1 MKFFRIFPE
10 YGQHLML
17 VFQLD
22 AKHRI
27 RQGLDHRGYDFNG
40 VFFWQTPRFSST
52 AGIRTFFIDE
62 RQDFLVTSSI
72 ASYRRPGSTRPASG
86 SNQPEERFLRCISES
101 LPNQMCG

>member
-40 VFFWQTPRFSST
+40 VSFGKLLVSSLRPVS
-52 AGIRTFFIDE
+52 GLFFIDE
-62 RQDFLVTSSI
+62 RQDF
-72 ASYRRPGSTRPASG
+72 PGHFFDRLIPSTR
-86 SNQPEERFLRCISES
+86 
-101 LPNQMCG
+101 